1 MILYPKIYLDDAI
14 EITPEFMKERN
25 LKGIILD
32 VDNTV
37 MNKRREMK
45 EGVREWIDSLKAA
58 GIKIVIVSN
67 TNHIDKVEKSSKV
80 LGLDYFHFSM
90 KPLKRGF
97 KKAKKYLDL
106 KNEEIAVVGDQVF
119 TDVLGGN
126 RCHMYTILVKPLSKE
141 DVWATVLNRKM
152 EKIVLKRY
160 KKKLEKEEQ
169 KNVHK

>member
-1 MILYPKIYLDDAI
+1 MILYPKIYLDDAL

-45 EGVREWIDSLKAA
+45 DGVGEWISSLKAA

-67 TNHIDKVEKSSKV
+67 TNKIEKVKQASNI

-90 KPLKRGF
+90 KPFKRGF